1 MHKPEEKASF
11 GEYAKESRAERGRW
25 SIEGDA
31 GPIGPN
37 PREDSKC
44 KLISEFRMNLE
55 FDTTLRNFTRRIRR
69 DLDMWIFPKL
79 FEASQGFSENKICH
93 AMNATLGQLN

>member
-25 SIEGDA
+25 SIVGDA
-31 GPIGPN
+31 GPVGPN

-79 FEASQGFSENKICH
+79 F
-93 AMNATLGQLN
+93 